1 METIVP
7 KFRAVMQEE
16 GLTPP
21 EDMTQ
26 GKIYRFPGVGK
37 NNGNTSGW
45 CLVFPDGRG
54 GAFGDWSTGLNRSW
68 CSIQQAESG
77 VYKVGEK
84 NEGRDRDMRELSE
97 AKMFTRQTEAASQAK
112 EIWESSATARD
123 AHPYL
128 AGKRIKSHGLRQMQD
143 GRLIIPLHDVS
154 GALHSLQYIAP
165 DGIKRFQL
173 GARIRGCFFAFG
185 GELADI
191 VCVCEGYATAATVHE
206 ATSYPVVVA
215 FAAGNLAPVAKA
227 LRLRFPDVKLIV
239 CADDDAWTE
248 GNPGLSKATEATL
261 LCSGV
266 LAIPAFKENRPKG
279 ATDFNDMAK
288 VLGIEAVKAAIEHA
302 VIEAPAVSVNDE
314 DWPDPKPIQQSLL
327 PVPKFDPDALLP
339 EILRDWVVDEADRMP
354 CPPDFVAAALLVA
367 LGSVIGTQCAI
378 RPKAHDTWLVVPNL
392 WGGIVGEPSAKKTPA
407 ISAALKPLE
416 RLIALAGEKH
426 RMELEAFETEGTIH
440 EARCG
445 AIDSRLKAA
454 AKDSKKGNLE
464 DLAKELLAQRRG
476 TRMKPVLRRYK
487 TNDSTVEKLGELL
500 RDNPVGLLVMRDEL
514 VGLLASWEKFGRE
527 GDRAF
532 FLEAWSGC
540 NGFDTDRIGRGT
552 ISIPNHCISV
562 FGGIQPDKLTGY
574 LEQTEN
580 ELANDGMLQR
590 MQILVFPDQLRWEWR
605 DRKPNKSA
613 YDQVVAIFEV
623 LSGLDAV
630 AWGAMAPDN
639 TSKFPHVGFCEEAQD
654 LFVAWLTSL
663 HHLKLLTEGQ
673 PIMAQ
678 HLTKYEK
685 LFPAIALILH
695 LVDCAATRRG
705 GAVSSEA
712 AHYAAAWCDYLEA
725 HARRCYGL
733 LKDGGYRATQALA
746 EKIRKGK
753 LVDRFT
759 GRDVRRNQWRDL
771 TSEEMV
777 RAALDWLED
786 EGWLRG
792 ESVGGVGPGS
802 GRRTMR
808 YRINPKAMKGKEK

>member
-1 METIVP
+1 MVM

-16 GLTPP
+16 GLAPP
-21 EDMTQ
+21 EYMAP

-37 NNGNTSGW
+37 KSGNTSGW
-45 CLVFPDGRG
+45 GLVYPDGRG

-68 CSIQQAESG
+68 CSTQQAESG
-77 VYKVGEK
+77 VSMAGAKLW
-84 NEGRDRDMRELSE
+84 GRDREMRELSE
-97 AKMFTRQTEAASQAK
+97 TKMLTRQTEAACQAK
-112 EIWESSATARD
+112 EIWGSSAPAQD

-128 AGKRIKSHGLRQMQD
+128 AGKKIKSHGLRQTQE
-143 GRLIIPLHDVS
+143 GRLIIPLHDIS
-154 GALHSLQYIAP
+154 GSLCSLQYIAP
-165 DGIKRFQL
+165 DGTKRFQS
-173 GARIRGCFFAFG
+173 GARIRGSFFAFG
-185 GELADI
+185 GEPADV
-191 VCVCEGYATAATVHE
+191 VCICEGYATAATVHE

-215 FAAGNLAPVAKA
+215 FTAGNLVPVAEA
-227 LRLRFPDVKLIV
+227 LRLRFPEVKFV
-239 CADDDAWTE
+239 MCADDDAWTE
-248 GNPGLSKATEATL
+248 GNPGLSKATEAAL
-261 LCSGV
+261 RCSGV
-266 LAIPAFKENRPKG
+266 LAIPAFKGDRPQG
-279 ATDFNDMAK
+279 VTDFNDMARSLGLEK
-288 VLGIEAVKAAIEHA
+288 VKDAIEHA
-302 VIEAPAVSVNDE
+302 VMEPPAVAVSDE
-314 DWPDPKPIQQSLL
+314 GWPDPKPIQQSLL

-378 RPKAHDTWLVVPNL
+378 RPKALDTWLVVPNL

-416 RLIALAGEKH
+416 RLIALAKEKY
-426 RMELEAFETEGTIH
+426 RAELEAFETEGTIH
-440 EARCG
+440 EARCN

-454 AKDSKKGNLE
+454 AKDPKKGKLE
-464 DLAKELLAQRRG
+464 DLAKELQAQRRE
-476 TRMKPVLRRYK
+476 TRMKPVMRRYK

-514 VGLLASWEKFGRE
+514 VGLLASWERFGRE

-552 ISIPNHCISV
+552 ISIPNHCLSV
-562 FGGIQPDKLTGY
+562 FGGIQPDKLAGY
-574 LEQTEN
+574 LEQMEN
-580 ELANDGMLQR
+580 GLANDGMLQR
-590 MQILVFPDQLRWEWR
+590 MQILLFPDHLRWEWR
-605 DRKPNKSA
+605 DRKPNKNA
-613 YDQVVAIFEV
+613 YDQVVAIFGA
-623 LSGLDAV
+623 LSSLDAV
-630 AWGAMAPDN
+630 GWGATAPDK
-639 TSKFPHVGFCEEAQD
+639 TSKFPHVGFSEEAQD
-654 LFVAWLTSL
+654 LFVAWLTRL
-663 HHLKLLTEGQ
+663 HHLKLPAEEQ

-678 HLTKYEK
+678 HLAKYEK

-705 GAVSSEA
+705 GAVSVEA
-712 AHYAAAWCDYLEA
+712 VRYAAAWCDYLES

-753 LVDRFT
+753 LADRFT
-759 GRDVRRNQWRDL
+759 GRDVRRNQWHDL
-771 TSEEMV
+771 KTEEMV
-777 RAALDWLED
+777 RAAVDWLED

-808 YRINPKAMKGKEK
+808 YRINPKVINGKE